1 MTNKKRIGILIS
13 GRGSNMAAL
22 IEACKAPDFPAEISI
37 VISNRPN
44 AVGLQTAKE
53 AGIQSLAI
61 DHKAFKTREAFDEVL
76 DETFSDAK
84 IDLICSA
91 GFLRILTADFVEKW
105 KDKQLNIH
113 PSLLPSFK
121 GLNIHQRVL
130 DAGVTVTG
138 CTVHFMRTE
147 MDSGPI
153 IAQAAVPVHPKDTP
167 DTLAQRVLKAEHKL
181 YPHALRMVAA
191 EEVRVVNERVVRN
204 INRETMFEDKKQL
217 FSPDLPVLSE
227 ISTLKDS
234 E

>member
-1 MTNKKRIGILIS
+1 MTKKKRIGILIS

-22 IEACKAPDFPAEISI
+22 IEACNAPDFPAEISL
-37 VISNRPN
+37 VVSNRPK
-44 AVGLQTAKE
+44 AIGLQTAKD

-76 DETFSDAK
+76 DETFTEAGV
-84 IDLICSA
+84 DLICSA

-153 IAQAAVPVHPKDTP
+153 IAQAAVPVYPKDTP
-167 DTLAQRVLKAEHKL
+167 ESLGERVLKAEHKL

-191 EEVRVVNERVVRN
+191 EEVRVVNDRVVRSFN
-204 INRETMFEDKKQL
+204 HETASNETRQL
-217 FSPDLPVLSE
+217 FSPNLRDYKE
-227 ISTLKDS
+227 FQT
-234 E
+234 